1 MLQVFSLH
9 PSTLLPL
16 GLGVHPPCTSLP
28 APAAALRGC
37 TSPVP
42 TITCARTPLAHRYAR
57 ALLLKA
63 LTVLPHQSTGKMWFQ
78 TWQKVFFKPTTQ
90 PPLPAEPPV
99 PSPRTSGGYG
109 RPLQNGAR
117 GKAEPMERCQEARR
131 GEREGGREGGGG
143 GGEHPLASLPAL
155 PGPRGGAAGARPA
168 ERGAP
173 ELGIL
178 GAREPR
184 SLGAPGFGSPG
195 APA

>member
-1 MLQVFSLH
+1 MVELLQVFSLH

-16 GLGVHPPCTSLP
+16 GLGVHPPCTSSS
-28 APAAALRGC
+28 AAAAALRGC

-42 TITCARTPLAHRYAR
+42 TIIRARTPLAHRYAR
-57 ALLLKA
+57 ALLLKS

-78 TWQKVFFKPTTQ
+78 TWRKVFLKPTTQ
-90 PPLPAEPPV
+90 PPFPAEV
-99 PSPRTSGGYG
+99 PFPFPRTSGGYG
-109 RPLQNGAR
+109 LPLQNGAR
-117 GKAEPMERCQEARR
+117 GKAELMERCQEARR
-131 GEREGGREGGGG
+131 GGREGGGG

-184 SLGAPGFGSPG
+184 SLGAPDFGSPG